1 MCNIGEGVRKE
12 VKNEKSE
19 NKQLEIQEILI
30 RVTCPKCGQEYI
42 ASDGHEC
49 PKEK

>member
-1 MCNIGEGVRKE
+1 MWHIGEEVRKQ
-12 VKNEKSE
+12 VSSEKR
-19 NKQLEIQEILI
+19 EIQEILI
-30 RVTCPKCGQEYI
+30 RVTCPKCKRQYI